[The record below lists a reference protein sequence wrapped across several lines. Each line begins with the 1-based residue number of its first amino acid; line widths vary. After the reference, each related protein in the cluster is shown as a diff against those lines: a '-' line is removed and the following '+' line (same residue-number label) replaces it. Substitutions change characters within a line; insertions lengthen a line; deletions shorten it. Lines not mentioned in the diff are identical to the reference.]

1 MLHAADMR
9 ISSQFDLFV
18 HVLRE
23 FLGLSS
29 RSSQE
34 GLAKRSD
41 LCVTSL
47 GNGRKHGIGSVDS
60 VLHWMEQCTV
70 FQSR

>member
-29 RSSQE
+29 WSSQE
-34 GLAKRSD
+34 GLAQGSD

-47 GNGRKHGIGSVDS
+47 GKRTKTR
-60 VLHWMEQCTV
+60 HWV
-70 FQSR
+70 R